1 VKQLEY
7 VYFNIYQFYSRQSH
21 SPNCFAVRLKC
32 MYLLSLS
39 AGGWL
44 LFLQSL
50 FFRFVRNGWFS
61 SHMAAMINALAI
73 YTAITLLFHRIFIVE
88 ERDQKIFDKYI
99 NKWHDN
105 PNKKRDLFITSFVAA
120 VPYLSMLCVKLFFVV
135 K

>member
-1 VKQLEY
+1 
-7 VYFNIYQFYSRQSH
+7 
-21 SPNCFAVRLKC
+21 

-61 SHMAAMINALAI
+61 SPEIAMINSLAI
-73 YTAITLLFHRIFIVE
+73 YTAIAFLFHRIFIVE

-99 NKWHDN
+99 NAWHN
-105 PNKKRDLFITSFVAA
+105 NSHKKRDLFITSFVVA
-120 VPYLSMLCVKLFFVV
+120 VPYLSMLCIKIYLHR
-135 K
+135 